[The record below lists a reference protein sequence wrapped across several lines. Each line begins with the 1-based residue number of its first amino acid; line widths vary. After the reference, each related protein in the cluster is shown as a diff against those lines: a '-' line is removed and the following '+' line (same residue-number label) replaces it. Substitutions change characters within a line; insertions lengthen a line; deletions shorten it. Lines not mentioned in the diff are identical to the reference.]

1 MNGGHPVARLDSRGF
16 GLFGNGEVQD
26 CAETGIARVST
37 VLEAIGFAT
46 DCHRLRPQGSIT
58 LHRLYLTRQQ
68 DSSVSEVTTAAGS
81 LEAVGDDRT
90 MVS

>member
-1 MNGGHPVARLDSRGF
+1 
-16 GLFGNGEVQD
+16 
-26 CAETGIARVST
+26 
-37 VLEAIGFAT
+37 
-46 DCHRLRPQGSIT
+46 LRPQGSIT